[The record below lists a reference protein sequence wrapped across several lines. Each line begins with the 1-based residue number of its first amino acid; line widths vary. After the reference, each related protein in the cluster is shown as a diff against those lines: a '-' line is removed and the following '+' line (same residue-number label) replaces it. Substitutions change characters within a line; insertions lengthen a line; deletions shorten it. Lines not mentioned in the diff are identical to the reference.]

1 MTSPLPTSNPSIVWN
16 RFLVAFAR
24 LFAFPVRNLGWED
37 FIPWRDRLLLELS
50 SPSATEAY
58 AGELQRLLDDEETA
72 IAAQLMIMELDAFT
86 AYVERVTGQP
96 IAPDVTY
103 PETEYAP
110 NELPDSWKQG
120 KDRFSVAGIIVDSL
134 RDLLDQ
140 LPFKWK
146 ALLKGFSE
154 LANIVT
160 RHA

>member
-1 MTSPLPTSNPSIVWN
+1 MTSPLPTNSPSIVWN

-24 LFAFPVRNLGWED
+24 LFAFPVRNPAWED
-37 FIPWRDRLLLELS
+37 FIPWRDRLLLELAS
-50 SPSATEAY
+50 QEATDAY
-58 AGELQRLLDDEETA
+58 AGELQRLLDDDDTA
-72 IAAQLMIMELDAFT
+72 TAAQLMIMELEGFT
-86 AYVERVTGQP
+86 TYVERVTGP
-96 IAPDVTY
+96 IAPDAAY
-103 PETEYAP
+103 PELQQTQTQT
-110 NELPDSWKQG
+110 PDTFEEG
-120 KDRFSVAGIIVDSL
+120 KVRFGVAGIIVDSL